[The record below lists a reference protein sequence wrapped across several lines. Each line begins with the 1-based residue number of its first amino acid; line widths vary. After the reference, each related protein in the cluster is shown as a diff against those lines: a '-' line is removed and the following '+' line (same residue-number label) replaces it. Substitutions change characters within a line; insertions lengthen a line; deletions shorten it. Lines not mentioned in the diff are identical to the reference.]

1 MVRTS
6 HLSMQDSF
14 MVCSWCHHSHTRAH
28 TQGYTPP
35 PNHTH
40 EEPKSKCFPFLDE
53 FLTFFLNRDFKFCR
67 DIGGNNQHYRNR
79 LFCTVV
85 GIISSILNR
94 YSWSLFRHSHFLE
107 PLCYWGASFLDS
119 WRTSHIEKITF
130 KPGLSHQNQTVICK
144 YSQLSLCSGFCKR
157 KTTLQLNL
165 ILNSLNFPKH
175 LLELMGFFRVGV
187 ANWVYGLG
195 WV

>member
-1 MVRTS
+1 MFQ
-6 HLSMQDSF
+6 MPSF
-14 MVCSWCHHSHTRAH
+14 AH
-28 TQGYTPP
+28 TQGYTPPLP

-40 EEPKSKCFPFLDE
+40 EEPKSKFFPFLDE

-67 DIGGNNQHYRNR
+67 DIGSNNQHYRNR

-130 KPGLSHQNQTVICK
+130 KPCLSHVIYK
-144 YSQLSLCSGFCKR
+144 YSQLDLCSGFCKR
-157 KTTLQLNL
+157 KTTLQHNL
-165 ILNSLNFPKH
+165 FLNSLNFSQTFAWAYGVLLGNSFFGIGRWLEFSPSFPKKWV
-175 LLELMGFFRVGV
+175 LNLFFIESKI
-187 ANWVYGLG
+187 
-195 WV
+195 